1 MKKNGIQKKEE
12 LYSRKTERVL
22 KQIASTQ
29 APKKNKTSEERKTKQ
44 DAASSKTNETSWGP
58 VAKWYRDTVEH
69 TDSYQTK
76 VIEPNLIRVLGDVKG
91 KKILDIACGEGYF
104 SGLLAEMGAKVTGL
118 DIGEELISIAK
129 QKYTKPAFHHMRAE
143 DVGTLKREQFD
154 IAICVLALQNIEDI
168 KAVFQGIASILR
180 PGGRFIFVL
189 NHPVLRNPR
198 VTDWGYDDVS
208 NIQYRAVS
216 QYLTESKI
224 EIDMNPGEKN
234 RYKKKYT
241 VSFARPIQFFVKQLS
256 KANLYICGLEEW
268 VSHKTSEPGP
278 RSEAE
283 NKARHEIPL
292 FMCVESVLYKS

>member
-1 MKKNGIQKKEE
+1 MKKNGTQKKEE

-29 APKKNKTSEERKTKQ
+29 APKSRRPARSLNTRDNSISSE
-44 DAASSKTNETSWGP
+44 SSETSWGP
-58 VAKWYRDTVEH
+58 VAEWYRDTVEH

-76 VIEPNLIRVLGDVKG
+76 VIEPNLMRVLGDVKG
-91 KKILDIACGEGYF
+91 KKVLDIACGEGYF
-104 SGLLAEMGAKVTGL
+104 SGLLSNMGAKVTGL

-129 QKYTKPAFHHMRAE
+129 QKYTKPAFHHMKAE

-154 IAICVLALQNIEDI
+154 IAICILALQNIEDV
-168 KAVFQGIASILR
+168 KAVFQGVASILR
-180 PGGRFIFVL
+180 PGSRFIFVL

-198 VTDWGYDDVS
+198 VTDWGYDETV

-224 EIDMNPGEKN
+224 QIDMNPGEKN
-234 RYKKKYT
+234 KYKKKYT
-241 VSFARPIQFFVKQLS
+241 VSFARPLQFFVKQLS
-256 KANLYICGLEEW
+256 KANLHICGLEEW

-278 RSEAE
+278 RAEAE

>member
-1 MKKNGIQKKEE
+1 MKKNGTQKKEE

-29 APKKNKTSEERKTKQ
+29 APKKTKTQQSIKTKQ
-44 DAASSKTNETSWGP
+44 TTTSSKTNETSWGP
-58 VAKWYRDTVEH
+58 VAEWYRDTVENN
-69 TDSYQTK
+69 DSYQVK
-76 VIEPNLIRVLGDVKG
+76 VIEPNLLRVLGDVSG
-91 KKILDIACGEGYF
+91 KKVLDIACGEGYF
-104 SGLLAEMGAKVTGL
+104 SGLLSEHGAKVTGL
-118 DIGEELISIAK
+118 DIGEELIEIAK
-129 QKYTKPAFHHMRAE
+129 QKYKKPAFHHMRAE

-154 IAICVLALQNIEDI
+154 IAICVLALQNIEDV
-168 KAVFQGIASILR
+168 KAVFQGVASILK
-180 PGGRFIFVL
+180 PGGRFILVL

-198 VTDWGYDDVS
+198 VTDWGYDEES

-224 EIDMNPGEKN
+224 QIDMNPGESN

-241 VSFARPIQFFVKQLS
+241 VSFARPLQFFVKQLS
-256 KANLYICGLEEW
+256 KANLHISGLEEW

-278 RSEAE
+278 RAAAE

-292 FMCVESVLYKS
+292 FMCIESVLYRA